1 MAPVAAAGSRRQRPP
16 FVLLLVA
23 AVVLTALVQGLLVQS
38 YFVPSAS
45 LSPSLEPG
53 DRVLVWKVS
62 PALDAGDVVVVD
74 TTATASIDRA
84 TPVDDGL
91 AGRVLTPLANL
102 LGVDT
107 GRQDHLAVVG
117 AADGDEVSLVA
128 PVTGAV
134 PASVSRDDIV
144 GTAVLRVWPLSRFGT
159 IDTGTVA
166 GVGS

>member
-1 MAPVAAAGSRRQRPP
+1 M
-16 FVLLLVA
+16 
-23 AVVLTALVQGLLVQS
+23 LTALVQGLLVQS

>member
-1 MAPVAAAGSRRQRPP
+1 M
-16 FVLLLVA
+16 
-23 AVVLTALVQGLLVQS
+23 LTALVQGLLVQS

-53 DRVLVWKVS
+53 DRALVWKVS
-62 PALDAGDVVVVD
+62 PALDAGDVVV
-74 TTATASIDRA
+74 
-84 TPVDDGL
+84 
-91 AGRVLTPLANL
+91 
-102 LGVDT
+102 VDT